1 MLNGTSTILTFT
13 WNTTDFAK
21 GKYTISAYAWPVLG
35 ETRIENNIYVYGVI
49 TLRWPYDVTGDGYC
63 GIDDIIAVAEH
74 FGMMPSDPRWNEIYD
89 ITFDDYIGIDDVVL
103 MAEHF
108 GQEDQ

>member
-1 MLNGTSTILTFT
+1 
-13 WNTTDFAK
+13 
-21 GKYTISAYAWPVLG
+21 
-35 ETRIENNIYVYGVI
+35 
-49 TLRWPYDVTGDGYC
+49 
-63 GIDDIIAVAEH
+63 
-74 FGMMPSDPRWNEIYD
+74 MMPSDPRWDEIYD